1 MKKRYL
7 RKFINM
13 DDSFTGD
20 YFNGRV
26 IGLPFRIVTS
36 ISHGKLDTIPRVY
49 IVYNELDNLAKNKNT
64 CGYLLLDSGKIR
76 RINLYKKS
84 CYTEEH
90 EKILELFT
98 KVFYK
103 QIMNYFFHKEEDTL
117 LSEKEFKKC
126 LNLV

>member
-1 MKKRYL
+1 MNKRYL

-20 YFNGRV
+20 YFNGEV

-36 ISHGKLDTIPRVY
+36 ASHGKLDTIPRIY
-49 IVYNELDNLAKNKNT
+49 IVYDKLDNLAKNKNT
-64 CGYLLLDSGKIR
+64 CGYLLLDSGKIK
-76 RINLYKKS
+76 RIDIYKKS

-103 QIMNYFFHKEEDTL
+103 QLMNYFFHKNGNNL
-117 LSEKEFKKC
+117 LSEKEFKKY
-126 LNLV
+126 LI

>member
-20 YFNGRV
+20 YFNGKI

-36 ISHGKLDTIPRVY
+36 ASHGKLDTIPRIY
-49 IVYNELDNLAKNKNT
+49 IVYDKLDNLAKNKNT
-64 CGYLLLDSGKIR
+64 CGYLLLDSGKIK
-76 RINLYKKS
+76 RIDIYKKS

-103 QIMNYFFHKEEDTL
+103 QLMNYFFHKNGNNL
-117 LSEKEFKKC
+117 LSEKEFKKY
-126 LNLV
+126 LI